1 MVAKFKAL
9 LVMAIPTI
17 IAALVAFLFGRQ
29 QGENKIVSEANAKAV
44 KDAEK
49 AATTRV
55 ESVKVKADVQNEV
68 ISSSDGDVDRE
79 LLKWTRENSG
89 NDNR

>member
-1 MVAKFKAL
+1 MFPKFKAL
-9 LVMAIPTI
+9 LAMTIPTI

-29 QGENKIVSEANAKAV
+29 QGENKIVSETNAKAV

>member
-1 MVAKFKAL
+1 MFPKFKAL
-9 LVMAIPTI
+9 LAMAIPTI

-29 QGENKIVSEANAKAV
+29 QGENKIVSETNAKAV